1 LLTEVPQTSRKSMT
15 GPRSKIASIHF
26 AVPLLAAVFA
36 AGQQQVEPDIVARL
50 LPDGNPHRLVNLDP
64 EEKKT
69 TVKQLRSVQKTASD
83 KQSVEVAFL
92 LAAYDSDYGK
102 NRDYLIEN
110 LRGCTTSAI
119 KSGCDR
125 KIADYLIAL
134 YERGHKDVLKPLM
147 LLGKDS
153 YSPIVAE
160 SLGSFIADLLTE
172 SPGAFFDT
180 ARQFPPETQNEL
192 CDLAGTAD
200 GGGLSADKLLRI
212 QKELKARND
221 EISLTCLQTIE
232 AANKHE

>member
-1 LLTEVPQTSRKSMT
+1 MLTEVPQTSRKLMT

-26 AVPLLAAVFA
+26 ALPLLAVVFA
-36 AGQQQVEPDIVARL
+36 AGQQVEPDIVARL

-83 KQSVEVAFL
+83 EQLAEVAFL

-102 NRDYLIEN
+102 NRDYLVDN
-110 LRGCTTSAI
+110 LRGCTTPAI
-119 KSGCDR
+119 KSGCER
-125 KIADYLIAL
+125 RIADYLIAL
-134 YERGHKDVLKPLM
+134 YERGHKDVLKPL
-147 LLGKDS
+147 LLVGKDS
-153 YSPIVAE
+153 FSPVVAE
-160 SLGSFIADLLTE
+160 SLGSFIANLLTE

-180 ARQFPPETQNEL
+180 ARQFAPETKNEL

-200 GGGLSADKLLRI
+200 GGGLSADKLQRI

-232 AANKHE
+232 AANRAQ